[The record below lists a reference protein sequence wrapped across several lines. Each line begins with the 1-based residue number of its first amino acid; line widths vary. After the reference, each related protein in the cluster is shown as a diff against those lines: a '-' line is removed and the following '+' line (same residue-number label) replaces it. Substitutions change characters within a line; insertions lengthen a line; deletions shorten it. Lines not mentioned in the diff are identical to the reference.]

1 MRKLITITL
10 FSLIILSCKK
20 NCDDK
25 ANIKSINVDLKI
37 NRLDQQLFNNKT
49 IENVNNFTKT
59 NPFIAKVFFQ
69 NSNINTS
76 NDSLLNNHILK
87 LISDP
92 SLNEVYDNAQA
103 VFNNDQ
109 DFKSSLEEAFKHV
122 KYYYPDFNVPNIGM
136 MVSGFNRDIL
146 ISDSSIVYG
155 IDYFLGEKCKY
166 TPDLPIYILK
176 RMKKEY
182 MAPMTIL
189 AISNKYN
196 KTDLLDQSLLASMI
210 WYGKAL
216 YFTKQMMPCVHDS
229 LIIGYSGKQL
239 LDTETHES
247 IVWGHFIQKN
257 LLYETSHTVD
267 KYVSERP
274 YTAEI
279 GSKCPGRIGQ
289 WLGWR
294 IVDKYMKENPKV
306 TLQALMQ
313 DTDVKNI
320 FTRSKYKPR
329 I

>member
-1 MRKLITITL
+1 
-10 FSLIILSCKK
+10 
-20 NCDDK
+20 
-25 ANIKSINVDLKI
+25 
-37 NRLDQQLFNNKT
+37 
-49 IENVNNFTKT
+49 
-59 NPFIAKVFFQ
+59 
-69 NSNINTS
+69 
-76 NDSLLNNHILK
+76 
-87 LISDP
+87 
-92 SLNEVYDNAQA
+92 
-103 VFNNDQ
+103 
-109 DFKSSLEEAFKHV
+109 
-122 KYYYPDFNVPNIGM
+122 
-136 MVSGFNRDIL
+136 
-146 ISDSSIVYG
+146 
-155 IDYFLGEKCKY
+155 
-166 TPDLPIYILK
+166 
-176 RMKKEY
+176 
-182 MAPMTIL
+182 
-189 AISNKYN
+189 
-196 KTDLLDQSLLASMI
+196 
-210 WYGKAL
+210 
-216 YFTKQMMPCVHDS
+216 MPCVHDS